1 MAKRFCR
8 PVGGIEMQRFGT
20 VFSMSSNFI
29 KNGFAVKF
37 AHIQLTTKCNAKC
50 LDRCDIWASKPV
62 EIPFE
67 DLKFAIDLLAKN
79 NFSVIYFTGGEPSL
93 YPNLVE
99 ALKYVKSK
107 NMLTSLTSN
116 GSITPKQ
123 LWELKDYID
132 LLSISID
139 HYDEKEWNRLKNVHD
154 ISSKAKT
161 AIKVAKKI
169 GINVVGLTFIN
180 PNWTTDDVE
189 RIVKYTNNELGT
201 SFSFCYPF
209 VSSNRG
215 TFVVGKNLGLEEQQI
230 HLKKLFGKIKN
241 LKDQGYDIANL
252 SEYLDDIQLAHN
264 DLPMKHNC
272 KAGRNVIVIDCNLD
286 VFPCFKRAK
295 MFNLKKDQFQF
306 NEQHCPF
313 DNKNCLTGCF
323 KEPSVVSGKQIL
335 SVMKSESHKNLK
347 TYLKY
352 LRGVGE

>member
-1 MAKRFCR
+1 MLK
-8 PVGGIEMQRFGT
+8 IKT
-20 VFSMSSNFI
+20 VFSLSSNFI
-29 KNGFAVKF
+29 KNGFAAKF

-50 LDRCDIWASKPV
+50 LDRCDIWASKPS
-62 EIPFE
+62 EISFQ
-67 DLKFAIDLLAKN
+67 DLKFAIDVLAKN

-93 YPNLVE
+93 YPNLSD

-107 NMLTSLTSN
+107 KMLTSLTSN

-123 LWELKDYID
+123 LWELKDYLD

-139 HYDEKEWNRLKNVHD
+139 HYNEKEWNRLKNVND

-161 AIKVAKKI
+161 AIKVAKKY

-180 PNWTTDDVE
+180 PSWTTNDIE
-189 RIVKYTNNELGT
+189 KIVKYTNIELGT

-209 VSSNRG
+209 ISSNEG
-215 TFVVGKNLGLEEQQI
+215 TFHVGQNLSLEKQQI
-230 HLKKLFGKIKN
+230 HLKQLFGKIKS
-241 LKDQGYDIANL
+241 LKEQGYDIANL

-272 KAGRNVIVIDCNLD
+272 KAGRNVLVIDCNLD

-295 MFNLKKDQFQF
+295 MFNLKKDQFRY
-306 NEQHCPF
+306 NEQKCLF

-335 SVMKSESHKNLK
+335 RTIRSESNKNLRI
-347 TYLKY
+347 YLKY
-352 LRGVGE
+352 IR